1 MGLFKKGYNAVRE
14 EKQRQDEN
22 REKIGKRLWKFFLSD
37 DGDEAEVH
45 FLTEEPINFYEHTIK
60 VSRGGKDRYDSMICT
75 QNNCPYCKNG
85 DRPSF
90 KGAYLIYDKRPYEYK
105 DKDGKKQKGKGQ
117 LRLYVQGAKVLS
129 QLDRLSSRYGL
140 TNRDYT
146 ITRTGSGTSTS
157 YMFDRGEETGDYT
170 RKQIES
176 LLPDKLRDEYDGS
189 MDSLYSIIEA
199 QLEMSIEAQRG
210 DTEDDGDDEEDDDTS
225 TDTSKNLVGADDDD
239 EEEEEESPRKKPVSK
254 LSAKKKVKENSAKSL
269 FKKKKV
275 SNQED
280 DDNNP
285 F

>member
-22 REKIGKRLWKFFLSD
+22 REKAGKRLWKFFLSD
-37 DGDEAEVH
+37 DGDEADVR

-60 VSRGGKDRYDSMICT
+60 TTRGGKDRYDSMICT
-75 QNNCPYCKNG
+75 QSNCPYCKNG
-85 DRPSF
+85 DKPSF

-146 ITRTGSGTSTS
+146 ISRTGSGTSTS

-170 RKQIES
+170 RKQIEN
-176 LLPDKLRDEYDGS
+176 LLPEKLREEYDGS
-189 MDSLYSIIEA
+189 MDSLYNIVEG
-199 QLEMSIEAQRG
+199 QLAMSIEAQRG
-210 DTEDDGDDEEDDDTS
+210 DTEDDDDEEDDDTS

-239 EEEEEESPRKKPVSK
+239 DEVPRRKKSVSK
-254 LSAKKKVKENSAKSL
+254 LPTKKKVGRENSAKSL
-269 FKKKKV
+269 FKKKKA
-275 SNQED
+275 SHQED
-280 DDNNP
+280 DDNYP